1 LLDYFPLHC
10 NPKLPAPPL
19 FVGGTHLP
27 IQANVAPEEYRMNAD
42 QMKGKWTELKGAVR
56 ERWGK
61 LTDDDLDVIAGQQEQ
76 LIGRIQ
82 NRYGI
87 VKEEAQKQVDEWMR
101 TDDFTR
107 RKAG

>member
-1 LLDYFPLHC
+1 MLDYLLSSLQPETAYYTLSEGS
-10 NPKLPAPPL
+10 LL
-19 FVGGTHLP
+19 
-27 IQANVAPEEYRMNAD
+27 EEYRMNSD
-42 QMKGKWTELKGAVR
+42 QLQGKWKELKGAVR

-61 LTDDDLDVIAGQQEQ
+61 LTDDDLDVISGQQEQ

-87 VKEEAQKQVDEWMR
+87 AKDAAQKEVDEWMN
-101 TDDFTR
+101 TGDFTG

>member
-1 LLDYFPLHC
+1 
-10 NPKLPAPPL
+10 
-19 FVGGTHLP
+19 
-27 IQANVAPEEYRMNAD
+27 MNAD
-42 QMKGKWTELKGAVR
+42 QLKGKWTELKGAVR

-61 LTDDDLDVIAGQQEQ
+61 LTDDDIDVIAGQQEQ

-87 VKEEAQKQVDEWMR
+87 AKEAAQHQVDEWFKAG
-101 TDDFTR
+101 DFTR